1 MSDKKYDYVIVG
13 SGAGGATLAKELS
26 SKGKTVAVIEKGK
39 KENKLG
45 GFFDCYRY
53 YDVNRFTMMPPKS
66 KEGVVVWR
74 SFMAGGPTVVCCGN
88 GVRCLEEELAE
99 FGINLEEEFN
109 EAEDEMK
116 ITPYDTRRLSSGGKK
131 ILEASTDLGYK
142 MEAMPKFIDPKKCR
156 RCGNCQYGCAYGAK
170 WTAVEFLDEAEKNGA
185 DIFYN
190 HIVDKVITENGTAK
204 GVSLTKGNISKIDA
218 NAVILSAGG
227 LATPVIMQKS
237 GLDKA
242 GSNFFE
248 DMLVNTYGVAKGL
261 DQTNEPTMAIVD
273 HEFHKSEGF
282 ILSPFIHQS
291 RPVRYIELGI
301 RGMLMPTE
309 GLLGIMAKT
318 ADDSVGRVYPD
329 GSFSKTIT
337 DTDRK
342 RLDRGAEVS
351 KEILLKAG
359 ADSKSIVH
367 SNISGGHPGGTA
379 AIGEIVDKDLQTEVN
394 NLFACDASVLPKA
407 PGLPPILTIVALAKR
422 LSKMLVTQR

>member
-1 MSDKKYDYVIVG
+1 MSDKKYDYIIVG

-26 SKGKTVAVIEKGK
+26 AKGKTVAVLEKGK
-39 KENKLG
+39 RENKLG

-53 YDVNRFTMMPPKS
+53 YDVNRITVMPPKS
-66 KEGVVVWR
+66 KEGVIVWR

-88 GVRCLEEELAE
+88 GVRCLEKELAE
-99 FGINLEEEFN
+99 FGIYLEEEFK
-109 EAEDEMK
+109 EAEEEMQ
-116 ITPYDTRRLSSGGKK
+116 ITPYDIRRLSSGGEK
-131 ILEASTDLGYK
+131 ILEASTELGYK

-190 HIVDKVITENGTAK
+190 YVVDKVIIENGSAK
-204 GVSLTKGNISKIDA
+204 GVSLVKGNTPRINADA
-218 NAVILSAGG
+218 TILSAGG
-227 LATPVIMQKS
+227 LGTPVIMQKS
-237 GLDKA
+237 GLNKA
-242 GSNFFE
+242 GSKFFE
-248 DMLVNTYGVAKGL
+248 DMLVNTYGIAKGL
-261 DQTNEPTMAIVD
+261 DQTKEPTMAIVD

-282 ILSPFIHQS
+282 ILSPFLQQS
-291 RPVRYIELGI
+291 RPVRFVELGL
-301 RGMLMPTE
+301 RGILMPTK
-309 GLLGIMAKT
+309 GMLGIMAKT
-318 ADDSVGRVYPD
+318 ADDSVGRIYPD

-337 DTDRK
+337 DADRK
-342 RLDRGAEVS
+342 RLSRGAEVS

-359 ADSKSIVH
+359 VESKSIVH
-367 SNISGGHPGGTA
+367 SSISGGHPGGTA

-422 LSKMLVTQR
+422 LAKSLN

>member
-1 MSDKKYDYVIVG
+1 MSAKKYDYVIVG

-26 SKGKTVAVIEKGK
+26 RKGKIVAVIEKGQR
-39 KENKLG
+39 ENKLG

-53 YDVNRFTMMPPKS
+53 YDVNRITMMPPKS
-66 KEGVVVWR
+66 KESDVVVWR

-99 FGINLEEEFN
+99 FGIYLEEEFK
-109 EAEDEMK
+109 EAEVEMQ
-116 ITPYDTRRLSSGGKK
+116 IAPYDIRRLSSGGKK
-131 ILEASTDLGYK
+131 ILEASTELGYK

-185 DIFYN
+185 DILYN
-190 HIVDKVITENGTAK
+190 HVVDKVIIENGSAK
-204 GVSLTKGNISKIDA
+204 GVSLKKGDTPRIDA
-218 NAVILSAGG
+218 DAVILSAGG
-227 LATPVIMQKS
+227 LGTPVIMQKS

-242 GSNFFE
+242 GSKFFE
-248 DMLVNTYGVAKGL
+248 DMLVNTYGIAKGL
-261 DQTNEPTMAIVD
+261 DQTKEPTMAIVD

-282 ILSPFIHQS
+282 ILSPFLHQS
-291 RPVRYIELGI
+291 RPVRFIELGV
-301 RGMLMPTE
+301 RGMLMPTN
-309 GLLGIMAKT
+309 GMLGIMAKT
-318 ADDSVGRVYPD
+318 TDDSVGRIFPD

-337 DTDRK
+337 DADRK
-342 RLDRGAEVS
+342 KLDRGAEVS

-367 SNISGGHPGGTA
+367 SSISGGHPGGTA

-394 NLFACDASVLPKA
+394 NLFACDASVLPTA

-422 LSKMLVTQR
+422 LGKSLS

>member
-1 MSDKKYDYVIVG
+1 MDTKKYDYVIVG
-13 SGAGGATLAKELS
+13 SGAGGATLAKELTTKRKS
-26 SKGKTVAVIEKGK
+26 VAVVEKGK

-53 YDVNRFTMMPPKS
+53 YDVNRITMMPPKS
-66 KEGVVVWR
+66 KESGVVVWR

-88 GVRCLEEELAE
+88 GVRCLEKELAE
-99 FGINLEEEFN
+99 FGIDLEEEFQH
-109 EAEDEMK
+109 AEEEMR
-116 ITPYDTRRLSSGGKK
+116 ISPYDIRRLSSGGKR
-131 ILEASTDLGYK
+131 ILEASTELGYK

-170 WTAVEFLDEAEKNGA
+170 WTAVEYLDEAEKNGA

-190 HIVDKVITENGTAK
+190 HIVDKVIIENGTAK
-204 GVSLTKGNISKIDA
+204 GVSLTKGKTARIDA
-218 NAVILSAGG
+218 DAVILSAGG
-227 LATPVIMQKS
+227 LATPVIMQNS

-242 GSNFFE
+242 GSKFFE
-248 DMLVNTYGVAKGL
+248 DMLVNTYGIAEGL

-282 ILSPFIHQS
+282 ILSPFLHPS
-291 RPVRYIELGI
+291 RPIRYYELGI
-301 RGMLMPTE
+301 RGMMMPTK
-309 GLLGIMAKT
+309 GMLGIMAKT
-318 ADDSVGRVYPD
+318 ADDSIGRVYPD

-337 DTDRK
+337 DADRK

-379 AIGEIVDKDLQTEVN
+379 AIGEIVDSNLQTEVN
-394 NLFACDASVLPKA
+394 NLFACDASVLPTA

-422 LSKMLVTQR
+422 LAKTLS

>member
-1 MSDKKYDYVIVG
+1 MDTKKYDYIIIG

-26 SKGKTVAVIEKGK
+26 AKGKTVAVIEKGK
-39 KENKLG
+39 RENKLG
-45 GFFDCYRY
+45 RFLDCYRY
-53 YDVNRFTMMPPKS
+53 YDVNKITMMPPKS

-99 FGINLEEEFN
+99 FGIIL
-109 EAEDEMK
+109 EAEFKEAEKEMR
-116 ITPYDTRRLSSGGKK
+116 IAPYDIRRLSSGGKK
-131 ILEASTDLGYK
+131 ILEASTELGYK

-170 WTAVEFLDEAEKNGA
+170 WTAVEYLDEAEKNGV

-190 HIVDKVITENGTAK
+190 HIVDKVIIENGTVK
-204 GVSLTKGNISKIDA
+204 GVGLTKGNISRIDA
-218 NAVILSAGG
+218 DVVILSAGG
-227 LATPVIMQKS
+227 LGTPVILQKS
-237 GLDKA
+237 GLGKA
-242 GSNFFE
+242 GSKFFE
-248 DMLVNTYGVAKGL
+248 DMYVNTYGIVKGL

-282 ILSPFIHQS
+282 ILSPFLHQL
-291 RPVRYIELGI
+291 RAVRFIELGMQ
-301 RGMLMPTE
+301 GMLMPTK
-309 GLLGIMAKT
+309 GMLGIMAKT
-318 ADDSVGRVYPD
+318 ADDSTGRIYPD

-337 DTDRK
+337 DADRK

-367 SNISGGHPGGTA
+367 SAIAGGHPGGTA

-394 NLFACDASVLPKA
+394 SLFVCDASVLPKA

-422 LSKMLVTQR
+422 LAKTLD